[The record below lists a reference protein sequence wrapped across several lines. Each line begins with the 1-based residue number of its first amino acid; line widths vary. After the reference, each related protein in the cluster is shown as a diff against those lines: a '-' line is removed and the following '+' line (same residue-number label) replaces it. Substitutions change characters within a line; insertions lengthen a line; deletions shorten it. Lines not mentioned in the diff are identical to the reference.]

1 MLQIPRSLIV
11 GGALVLVGLTA
22 VGAQGRPT
30 PAAPPTQMDEL
41 LAEIRALRKDINETA
56 RASMRAQ
63 LLGMRLQM
71 QEQRIAAAARQ
82 LSDVRDK
89 LQGTELALAGLK
101 SVTANAPAETL
112 QGPLGGQIK
121 QFETA
126 SQQLK
131 TEENTMLQLLND
143 EQAQWTRFNA
153 LIEELERALAS
164 QGVR

>member
-1 MLQIPRSLIV
+1 MLQMPRSVIV
-11 GGALVLVGLTA
+11 GLTIVLAGLTA
-22 VGAQGRPT
+22 VGAQSRPT

-41 LAEIRALRKDINETA
+41 LAEIRALRKDINDTA

-63 LLGMRLQM
+63 LLGMRLQL
-71 QEQRIAAAARQ
+71 QEQRISAAARQ

-89 LQGTELALAGLK
+89 LHGTEQALAGLK
-101 SVTANAPAETL
+101 SVTGNAPEAL
-112 QGPLGGQIK
+112 QGPLGGQLK

-131 TEENTMLQLLND
+131 AEEDTMLQLLND
-143 EQAQWTRFNA
+143 EQKQWTRFNA

-164 QGVR
+164 PGVR